1 MLSSNARKK
10 ADEVDQEGPSDTVTV
25 AEVFVTPDTTG
36 TGQTIQSAAKQQ
48 ITQLCVLFREDP
60 IAFRREAELASRL
73 SALLRG
79 HSSFSMGTP
88 DGPLSL
94 VHDEYPTPFKCQM
107 GDIRFEVL
115 VDTSRGKRG
124 HYDMVVLNPWWLE
137 KAPPKAITSGDF
149 ALFRQEIRDR
159 AQPQDPPLCLAG
171 IEIYLVRAERPGL
184 ADYSRI
190 GQDYRKLL
198 LSGTLA
204 SGWRFMDHRYMLVF
218 SQHSQS
224 HEAKWRQLAET
235 SWQEDVD
242 PRNVW
247 LLWTSPQGT
256 RSSG

>member
-1 MLSSNARKK
+1 VT
-10 ADEVDQEGPSDTVTV
+10 ADTEATEQVRQRATSKM
-25 AEVFVTPDTTG
+25 
-36 TGQTIQSAAKQQ
+36 IS
-48 ITQLCVLFREDP
+48 QLCSLFRQDP
-60 IAFRREAELASRL
+60 TAFRKEAKLVSRL
-73 SALLRG
+73 SGLLAG
-79 HSSFSMGTP
+79 HSSFAAEAP

-94 VHDEYPTPFKCQM
+94 VHQEYPTPFKCQM
-107 GDIRFEVL
+107 GDLRFEVL
-115 VDTSRGKRG
+115 GDSSRGKRG
-124 HYDMVVLNPWWLE
+124 HYDLVALNPWWVD
-137 KAPPKAITSGDF
+137 KAPAEAIGSSNF

-159 AQPQDPPLCLAG
+159 AQPQDPPLCLVG
-171 IEIYLVRAERPGL
+171 IEIYLVRVERAGL

-218 SQHSQS
+218 SQHSQP
-224 HEAKWRQLAET
+224 HEAKWRQLVES